1 MSPPWLGRSSL
12 TTLCAVVLSH
22 IILGAAVFPPA
33 LTNCL
38 LFAPLERKPHA
49 DRGLDKL
56 GPHCLVEPG
65 PAPGREQE
73 PGKSFVEQKNN
84 PMKPGLLP

>member
-12 TTLCAVVLSH
+12 TTLCTVVLSH
-22 IILGAAVFPPA
+22 IILDAMVFPPA
-33 LTNCL
+33 LTDCL
-38 LFAPLERKPHA
+38 LFAPLELKPHA
-49 DRGLDKL
+49 DMGLDKL
-56 GPHCLVEPG
+56 GLHCLAEPD